1 MTFIK
6 SEVFVTKFMIY
17 EEGMLTEIYFETK
30 FYVEIFYQGDG
41 YPIIHD
47 LNLDCYF
54 CICAFLFFYLFM
66 FAWSQTFLNTFLS
79 LKSHSNLQ
87 IWK

>member
-17 EEGMLTEIYFETK
+17 EEGMLIEIYFETK

-54 CICAFLFFYLFM
+54 LYLRLFIFILVHVCMITNIFKH
-66 FAWSQTFLNTFLS
+66 LPV
-79 LKSHSNLQ
+79 LKITL
-87 IWK
+87 

>member
-1 MTFIK
+1 
-6 SEVFVTKFMIY
+6 
-17 EEGMLTEIYFETK
+17 MLIEIYFETK

-54 CICAFLFFYLFM
+54 CICAFLFLYLFM

-79 LKSHSNLQ
+79 LKSRYNLQ

>member
-1 MTFIK
+1 
-6 SEVFVTKFMIY
+6 
-17 EEGMLTEIYFETK
+17 MLIEIYFETK

-54 CICAFLFFYLFM
+54 LYLRLFFLYLFM

-79 LKSHSNLQ
+79 LKSRSNLQ

>member
-1 MTFIK
+1 
-6 SEVFVTKFMIY
+6 MIY

-47 LNLDCYF
+47 
-54 CICAFLFFYLFM
+54 
-66 FAWSQTFLNTFLS
+66 
-79 LKSHSNLQ
+79 
-87 IWK
+87 

>member
-1 MTFIK
+1 
-6 SEVFVTKFMIY
+6 
-17 EEGMLTEIYFETK
+17 MLIEIYFETK

-54 CICAFLFFYLFM
+54 VFAPFYFYTCSCLHDHKHF
-66 FAWSQTFLNTFLS
+66 
-79 LKSHSNLQ
+79 
-87 IWK
+87 